1 MSMVR
6 VSTGGTS
13 IYGAVSTGGT
23 SIYGACVYRWY

>member
-1 MSMVR
+1 MSMVC

-23 SIYGACVYRWY
+23 SVYGACVYRWY

>member
-1 MSMVR
+1 MSVVS

>member
-1 MSMVR
+1 MVR

-23 SIYGACVYRWY
+23 SVCGACVYRWY